1 MANELDKWVNE
12 SPENQRLFAQEGLI
26 LDITEEIWA
35 AMEWRGINK
44 QQLADRLGT
53 GKSHVSQ
60 LLNGARNM
68 TLRTLSD
75 IAGALEQQIEILFH
89 NKEDEAL
96 WKPVNPGVIPVR
108 PLETVGAIA
117 ANDYWTDVPA
127 VMGQR

>member
-1 MANELDKWVNE
+1 MTNELEAWVNE
-12 SPENQRLFAQEGLI
+12 STENQRLYAQEGLI
-26 LDITEEIWA
+26 LSVTEEIWG
-35 AMEWRGINK
+35 AMDRRGLNK

-75 IAGALEQQIEILFH
+75 VAEALGQQIEIMFL

-96 WKPVNPGVIPVR
+96 WKPMDFIVR
-108 PLETVGAIA
+108 ARPIEKALNKIA
-117 ANDYWTDVPA
+117 ANDTWTEVLERSA
-127 VMGQR
+127 